1 MTLDVETTNDAADHA
16 CHIVRRAELFVSGY
30 VVSVVSCSKNNQLE
44 MPIDVSSSSSISFL
58 ICLTTDTIMVNKDD
72 NIENI

>member
-1 MTLDVETTNDAADHA
+1 MMQLTMLVTLSVEWSFLSPVMWCQW
-16 CHIVRRAELFVSGY
+16 CHVA
-30 VVSVVSCSKNNQLE
+30 KNNQLE
-44 MPIDVSSSSSISFL
+44 MPMSRSSSISFL

>member
-1 MTLDVETTNDAADHA
+1 MLRPPMMLLTMLVTLSVELSFLSVAMWCQW
-16 CHIVRRAELFVSGY
+16 CHGA
-30 VVSVVSCSKNNQLE
+30 KNNQLE

-58 ICLTTDTIMVNKDD
+58 ICQTTDTIMVNKDD

>member
-1 MTLDVETTNDAADHA
+1 MLRPPMMLLTMLVTLSVEWSFLSPVMWCQW
-16 CHIVRRAELFVSGY
+16 CHVA
-30 VVSVVSCSKNNQLE
+30 KNNQLE
-44 MPIDVSSSSSISFL
+44 MPMDVSSSSSISFL